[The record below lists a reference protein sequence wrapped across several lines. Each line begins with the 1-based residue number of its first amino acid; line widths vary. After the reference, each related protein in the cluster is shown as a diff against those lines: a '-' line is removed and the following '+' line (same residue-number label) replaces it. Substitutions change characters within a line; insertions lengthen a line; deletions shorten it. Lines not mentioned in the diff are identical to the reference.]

1 MQDTRTE
8 VRVNDMRRGRRI
20 TSGEKRM
27 LLRRILLLGGAAFL
41 LCILQSSFFSRLR
54 PFGGVP
60 DLMLG
65 GVIAVMMLDN
75 KYSAAVLALGGGFFL
90 DCIGSSTP
98 AFSPVFYL
106 AAVALLG
113 LISDKME
120 IRFASFGALLLPAVI
135 LRMIYSFLYIW
146 GMQGGLPHF
155 GDLALTLLSEAL
167 VTAIFCLP
175 VFFLIKLCMIPINKM
190 R

>member
-1 MQDTRTE
+1 
-8 VRVNDMRRGRRI
+8 
-20 TSGEKRM
+20 M

-41 LCILQSSFFSRLR
+41 LCILQCSFFSRLR
-54 PFGGVP
+54 PFGEVP

-75 KYSAAVLALGGGFFL
+75 KYSAAVFALGGGFFL
-90 DCIGSSTP
+90 DCIGSKTP

-106 AAVALLG
+106 VAVALLG
-113 LISDKME
+113 VLSDKME

-135 LRMIYSFLYIW
+135 MKEAYSFLCIW
-146 GMQGGLPHF
+146 VAQGGLPPL
-155 GDLALTLLSEAL
+155 GDLAVTLLSEAL
-167 VTAIFCLP
+167 TTFIFCLP
-175 VFFLIKLCMIPINKM
+175 VFFLVKLCMIPVNKM